1 MALKA
6 SSQLLVA
13 VRLLSTNEHFA
24 ARLNLFLDS
33 GKICLY
39 CRGPQIVLV
48 ELGDLFPASW
58 LSKMTMSDVAM
69 KLRTSANSDEKIQAF
84 RAITEKQELKRIFS
98 EVVQKHL
105 TQFFVAELR
114 KCELKPDHIGLAPFV
129 LTIAD
134 VLYSCARPFLK
145 NLNLDDLI
153 SEGEILFH
161 LAPDYLEKS
170 TRVKISLQ
178 EGYLLSRLEQ
188 GHTLNEILSTVP
200 GNEEDTKKSLG
211 LLWAFGVIDSPHL
224 NQLLPKLQT
233 TKEAE
238 AKFSGVAPEK
248 KEDPF
253 RDQTDMIEQTYQSL
267 GRKDYYTLLSLQP
280 RAEVTDIKSAYY
292 KLARKFH
299 PDRFYGLD
307 DPILKEKVD
316 VIFSAINVA
325 YETLKHPKSRQLYD
339 NASMEDRRIA
349 TVTIES
355 EVSDIKKGAAGKVAE
370 DYFRS
375 AQKALSARKYF
386 EAVQFLRSA
395 TQIAP
400 ENARYWRQLGISLS
414 KNEQWRK
421 EAEDSFNRAVELE
434 PHDPENHL
442 YLAFLYKNSGLR
454 LRARKCFMTVLDLD
468 PKNEVAVVQL
478 KALDEEDKEQA
489 QKKGIRGIFKRNKE

>member
-6 SSQLLVA
+6 SSQLLIA
-13 VRLLSTNEHFA
+13 VRLLTTNEHFA
-24 ARLNLFLDS
+24 ARLNIFLES

-39 CRGPQIVLV
+39 CRGPQILLV

-58 LSKMTMSDVAM
+58 LSKMTMSEVAM

-84 RAITEKQELKRIFS
+84 KAITEKQELKRIFT

-105 TQFFVAELR
+105 SQFFVAELK
-114 KCELKPDHIGLAPFV
+114 KCELKPDHFVLAPFV
-129 LTIAD
+129 LTLSEL
-134 VLYSCARPFLK
+134 LYDCAQPFLK

-153 SEGEILFH
+153 SEGDILFR
-161 LAPDYLEKS
+161 LTPDYLEKS
-170 TRVKISLQ
+170 TRVRISLQ
-178 EGYLLSRLEQ
+178 EGYLLSRLDQ
-188 GHTLNEILSTVP
+188 GHTLSEILSTVP
-200 GNEEDTKKSLG
+200 GNEQDTRKSLA
-211 LLWAFGVIDSPHL
+211 LLWAFGIIDSPHL

-233 TKEAE
+233 
-238 AKFSGVAPEK
+238 SGDAAGTSPGLIPEK
-248 KEDPF
+248 QQDPY
-253 RDQTDMIEQTYQSL
+253 RDQTEMIEQTYQAL
-267 GRKDYYTLLSLQP
+267 ARKDYYTLLSLSP
-280 RAEVTDIKSAYY
+280 KAEVADVKSAYY

-316 VIFSAINVA
+316 IIFSAINVA
-325 YETLKHPKSRQLYD
+325 YETLKSAKLRQLYD
-339 NASMEDRRIA
+339 NASIEDRRIA
-349 TVTIES
+349 TATIAS
-355 EVSDIKKGAAGKVAE
+355 EVSDVKKGAAGKVAE

-375 AQKALSARKYF
+375 AQRAYSAKNYF

-400 ENARYWRQLGISLS
+400 ENAKYWRQLGISLS
-414 KNEQWRK
+414 KNDQWRK

-434 PHDPENHL
+434 PQDSENHL

-468 PKNEVAVVQL
+468 PKNDMALVQL
-478 KALDEEDKEQA
+478 KALEEEDREQA
-489 QKKGIRGIFKRNKE
+489 QKKGIRGIFKKK

>member
-6 SSQLLVA
+6 SSQLLIA

-24 ARLNLFLDS
+24 ARLNIFLES

-39 CRGPQIVLV
+39 CRGPQILLV

-58 LSKMTMSDVAM
+58 LSKMTMSEVAM

-84 RAITEKQELKRIFS
+84 KAITEKQELRRIFS

-105 TQFFVAELR
+105 SQFFVAELK
-114 KCELKPDHIGLAPFV
+114 KCELKPDHFIMAPFV
-129 LTIAD
+129 MTLATL
-134 VLYSCARPFLK
+134 LYDCAQPFLK

-153 SEGEILFH
+153 SEGEIVFH

-170 TRVKISLQ
+170 TRVRISLQ
-178 EGYLLSRLEQ
+178 EGYLLSRLER

-200 GNEEDTKKSLG
+200 GNEDDTRKSLA
-211 LLWAFGVIDSPHL
+211 LLWAFGIIDSPHL
-224 NQLLPKLQT
+224 GQLLPKLQT
-233 TKEAE
+233 PKDATGAPAE
-238 AKFSGVAPEK
+238 VTAEK
-248 KEDPF
+248 AQDPF
-253 RDQTDMIEQTYQSL
+253 RDQAEMIEQTYQSL
-267 GRKDYYTLLSLQP
+267 ARKDYYTLLSLSAK
-280 RAEVTDIKSAYY
+280 AEVTDVKSAYY

-325 YETLKHPKSRQLYD
+325 YETLKNAKTRQLYD
-339 NASMEDRRIA
+339 NATIEDRRITTA
-349 TVTIES
+349 TIAS
-355 EVSDIKKGAAGKVAE
+355 EVSDVKRGAATKVAE

-375 AQKALSARKYF
+375 AQKAFSAKKYF
-386 EAVQFLRSA
+386 ESVQFLRSA

-400 ENARYWRQLGISLS
+400 ENAKYWTQLGISLS
-414 KNEQWRK
+414 KSDQWRK

-434 PHDPENHL
+434 PSDPENHL

-468 PKNEVAVVQL
+468 PKNDVAMVQL
-478 KALDEEDKEQA
+478 KALEEDKEQA
-489 QKKGIRGIFKRNKE
+489 QKKGIRGIFKKK